1 MEPGYLKTEDIIS
14 NYLLK
19 FEAESQPEINQPP
32 TLTQIHEMCR
42 KTRPEIQILSEDS
55 LIERLESVSIEEH
68 LGDSEG
74 KCSKLNEIM
83 AMMEKEGRNKAGEAC
98 DK

>member
-55 LIERLESVSIEEH
+55 LIERLESVSIEEN
-68 LGDSEG
+68 LGDREGECSE
-74 KCSKLNEIM
+74 LNEIM
-83 AMMEKEGRNKAGEAC
+83 AMIEKEGKNTAGETR